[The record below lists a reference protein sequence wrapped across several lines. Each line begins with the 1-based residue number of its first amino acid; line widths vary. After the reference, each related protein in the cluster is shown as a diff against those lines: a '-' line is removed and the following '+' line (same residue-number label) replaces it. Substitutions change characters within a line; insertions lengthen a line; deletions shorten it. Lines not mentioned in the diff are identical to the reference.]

1 MPHVVSYHCL
11 FLCIRVSAS
20 VQRVMAEKLIG
31 FQLTKKS
38 LHCVKPELSLPNIIL
53 KNKIKILRSL
63 KSGKACF
70 KDCTSPEPDEY
81 RLYPELPACVS
92 VCLFETKI

>member
-1 MPHVVSYHCL
+1 
-11 FLCIRVSAS
+11 
-20 VQRVMAEKLIG
+20 MAEKLIG